1 MTRPS
6 LTGGPAAVLW
16 DMDGTL
22 VDSEKLWD
30 VALYEAAEWLGGT
43 LTERQRLTLVGSNM
57 TATSRCLLRV
67 TGRPVTDEAIA
78 ETGEWIRDRM
88 SALFAGALPWRPGA
102 REALAAVRAGGL
114 AAALVT
120 STDRALTELA
130 LGTIGREH
138 FDVVV
143 CGDEVDGLNKPHP
156 EPYLRATRMLGAD
169 PARCVAVEDSQP
181 GTTSAVA
188 AGCTVLVVPHDV
200 AVSEGERRFFRASLI
215 GVTARTFAELL
226 ASDPRP
232 PSATDRDW

>member
-6 LTGGPAAVLW
+6 PPDGLAAVLW
-16 DMDGTL
+16 DLDGTL

-43 LTERQRLTLVGSNM
+43 LTESQRLTLVGSNM
-57 TATSRCLLRV
+57 AATSRYLLKV
-67 TGRPVTDEAIA
+67 TGRPVTGEAVA
-78 ETGEWIRDRM
+78 GTAEWIRERM
-88 SALFAGALPWRPGA
+88 AGLFAGAVPWRPGA

-114 AAALVT
+114 ATALVT

-130 LGTIGREH
+130 LDTVGREF

-169 PARCVAVEDSQP
+169 PARCVAVEDSKP
-181 GTTSAVA
+181 GTESAVA

-200 AVSEGERRFFRASLI
+200 AVEEGEHRFFRTSLT
-215 GVTARTFAELL
+215 GVTARTFADLL
-226 ASDPRP
+226 AGGRRTFADYRP
-232 PSATDRDW
+232 